1 MGAKERLV
9 RHFNQTVALRQR
21 VVTIIESQP
30 CMSSDASRR
39 LPAPPNAFCKL
50 MASIAVA
57 FITPIYRVFDASP
70 GRQLSADVHHVN
82 VSLYRAATSP
92 RCRRGAIHR
101 VNVYRAA
108 PFTRVTI
115 VSK

>member
-9 RHFNQTVALRQR
+9 RRFNQTVALRQR

-50 MASIAVA
+50 MASIAME
-57 FITPIYRVFDASP
+57 FITSIYRLVDATYT
-70 GRQLSADVHHVN
+70 A
-82 VSLYRAATSP
+82 
-92 RCRRGAIHR
+92 
-101 VNVYRAA
+101 
-108 PFTRVTI
+108 
-115 VSK
+115 